1 MSKEDSTKFENFILT
16 SVNDFCSSGH
26 IDLIIK
32 KSVTGICFKIFLIQG
47 IEQASKLFLNSIDYK
62 QGKFWVFLQIDR
74 NSCARTGSYWLHS
87 ELFCI
92 ISLI

>member
-1 MSKEDSTKFENFILT
+1 MSKEDFTKFEIFILT
-16 SVNDFCSSGH
+16 PVNDFCSSGH
-26 IDLIIK
+26 IDLIMK
-32 KSVTGICFKIFLIQG
+32 HHYWYLLDSRHR
-47 IEQASKLFLNSIDYK
+47 ASKVFLNRIDYK
-62 QGKFWVFLQIDR
+62 QGKFWGFLQIDR